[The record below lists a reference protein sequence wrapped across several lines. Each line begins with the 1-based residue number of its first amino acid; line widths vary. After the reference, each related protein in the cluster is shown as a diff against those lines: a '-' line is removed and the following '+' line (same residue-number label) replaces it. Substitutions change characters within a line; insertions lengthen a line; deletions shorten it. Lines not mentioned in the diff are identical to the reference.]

1 MKYSNSIVLI
11 ILLILISSCYANNIK
26 NFELTDNISL
36 ANSKEIV
43 KFLSDNKQQIIHL
56 KFTSDYFSG
65 NYIQSPFNDNNEI
78 IFLVKENTGFKTCKG
93 VPLSKSQEE
102 IASLCMDY
110 TLNAYEEAL
119 KSMDRNNSSFDT
131 RHEKQLIYGLEKCE
145 DFFSMEAPY
154 SFGLLNLY
162 IDNRE
167 KNSFISES
175 EGGWSFSGYFSVD
188 EQYEENSSISFN
200 LTSIAP
206 VEISKL

>member
-78 IFLVKENTGFKTCKG
+78 IKRKK
-93 VPLSKSQEE
+93 K
-102 IASLCMDY
+102 
-110 TLNAYEEAL
+110 
-119 KSMDRNNSSFDT
+119 
-131 RHEKQLIYGLEKCE
+131 
-145 DFFSMEAPY
+145 
-154 SFGLLNLY
+154 
-162 IDNRE
+162 
-167 KNSFISES
+167 
-175 EGGWSFSGYFSVD
+175 
-188 EQYEENSSISFN
+188 
-200 LTSIAP
+200 
-206 VEISKL
+206 